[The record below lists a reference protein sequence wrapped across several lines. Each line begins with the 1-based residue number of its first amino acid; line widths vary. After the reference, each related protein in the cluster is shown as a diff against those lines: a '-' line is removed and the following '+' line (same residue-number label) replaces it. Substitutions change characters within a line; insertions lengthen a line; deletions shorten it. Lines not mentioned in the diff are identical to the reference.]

1 MTFLPTRAKPAQN
14 LATIVAAMVIR
25 SIIRPFLTA
34 SNFVVAIMLPNADDV
49 ELYELAAR
57 QLLDPDH
64 LVDRDGKMS
73 VLVDEAS
80 DITQNGWALIEKYGH
95 FRRVILFY
103 TDEGEISADL
113 GLTIDHRM
121 VMAPPRPAHFK
132 AAAMMLGQHI
142 TDADAAYLASKGL
155 KEVRLAI
162 RPSRPLHRLVR
173 QLKVASGRDDKPSQ
187 RRSEP
192 ASVRLEELAG
202 YGQAKVWGLQLAK
215 DIASWKRGDIK
226 WTDVDRGILLCGPPG
241 TGKTT
246 YARALANTCG
256 IPLILGS
263 AAAWQEKGH
272 LGDMLKA
279 MRKTFREARTA
290 RPAILFLDE
299 FDSFGDR
306 RSAHDTSNDD
316 YKRQVINGL
325 LECLDPADGREG
337 VVVIGATNNVGAID
351 PALLRPG
358 RLERIVE
365 IPLPDA
371 EARKAIIQYHLPDAS
386 LGDLGQF
393 VKASEGWSGAEI
405 EKVARDARRAARNR
419 NGASVTEEDLIEVM
433 PPVVSFTQAERFRL
447 AVHEVGHAIVGIV
460 LQPAS
465 LVKVT
470 ISSGRRVGIGW
481 TPIGTTMF
489 NNPLSALATAKHFAD
504 RIAINLAGMAA
515 ERIVFGDHGTGAGG
529 DEGADLSI
537 ANDLATM
544 MERSFGFGDGLL
556 TDMGS
561 GRRPLES
568 LRLVDRHLQ
577 DLVRQR
583 LDAEF
588 QRATDILMARRNEL
602 GQLAS
607 RLSETLELSA
617 EDVLDACSPS
627 RDDGYGVQQG
637 TRS

>member
-1 MTFLPTRAKPAQN
+1 MTYLPTRAKPAQN

-25 SIIRPFLTA
+25 STIRPFLMA
-34 SNFVVAIMLPNADDV
+34 SNFVVAIMLSNADDV

-64 LVDRDGKMS
+64 LVDDDGKPS

-80 DITQNGWALIEKYGH
+80 DITHIGWSLISKYGH
-95 FRRVILFY
+95 IQRVILFY
-103 TDEGEISADL
+103 TDESEISADL
-113 GLTIDHRM
+113 GLMIDHRVVM
-121 VMAPPRPAHFK
+121 VSPRADHFK
-132 AAAMMLGQHI
+132 TAAMMLGQQI
-142 TDADAAYLASKGL
+142 TDADATYLASKSL

-162 RPSRPLHRLVR
+162 RPSRPAHQVVR
-173 QLKVASGRDDKPSQ
+173 HLKATFKRSDEPTQK
-187 RRSEP
+187 RSETG
-192 ASVRLEELAG
+192 SFRLEELAG
-202 YGQAKVWGLQLAK
+202 YGQAKAWGLQLAK

-226 WTDVDRGILLCGPPG
+226 WADVDRGVLLCGPPG

-246 YARALANTCG
+246 YARALANSCG

-306 RSAHDTSNDD
+306 RSAHDTSNYD
-316 YKRQVINGL
+316 YRRQVINGL

-371 EARKAIIQYHLPDAS
+371 EARKAIIHYHLPDAA
-386 LGDLGQF
+386 LGDLNQF
-393 VKASEGWSGAEI
+393 VKASEGWSGADI

-419 NGASVTEEDLIEVM
+419 NGASVTEADLIEVM
-433 PPVVSFTQAERFRL
+433 PPIMSFTQAERFRL

-460 LQPAS
+460 RQCSTTPCLFWQWPR
-465 LVKVT
+465 
-470 ISSGRRVGIGW
+470 ISRTELLPTSQEWR
-481 TPIGTTMF
+481 
-489 NNPLSALATAKHFAD
+489 LSALCSAIIPRGREAT
-504 RIAINLAGMAA
+504 
-515 ERIVFGDHGTGAGG
+515 
-529 DEGADLSI
+529 S
-537 ANDLATM
+537 
-544 MERSFGFGDGLL
+544 
-556 TDMGS
+556 
-561 GRRPLES
+561 RPI
-568 LRLVDRHLQ
+568 
-577 DLVRQR
+577 
-583 LDAEF
+583 F
-588 QRATDILMARRNEL
+588 
-602 GQLAS
+602 AS
-607 RLSETLELSA
+607 RTILR
-617 EDVLDACSPS
+617 P
-627 RDDGYGVQQG
+627 
-637 TRS
+637 